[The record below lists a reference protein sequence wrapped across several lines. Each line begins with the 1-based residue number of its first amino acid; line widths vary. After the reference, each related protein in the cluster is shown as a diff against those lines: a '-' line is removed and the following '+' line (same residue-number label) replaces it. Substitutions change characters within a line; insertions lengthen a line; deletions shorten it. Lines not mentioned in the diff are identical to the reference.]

1 MATLKDVVNLQKRQL
16 NRQSELKKTLLK
28 RTADRINHL
37 SKHGQLKCIYTVPS
51 YCFGYATY
59 NVEDM
64 TNYLLNEIIKQ
75 GYCVIKL
82 NDSNLFISWDIK
94 DVNSLRN
101 KIKKEKNNLESLLPI
116 LNIK

>member
-1 MATLKDVVNLQKRQL
+1 MATLKDVINLQKRQL

-28 RTADRINHL
+28 RLADRVNHL
-37 SKHGQLKCIYTVPS
+37 AKHGQLKCIYTVPD
-51 YCFGYATY
+51 YCFGFATY
-59 NVEDM
+59 RVEDM

-82 NDSNLFISWDIK
+82 NERNLFISWDIK
-94 DVNSLRN
+94 DVNSLIN
-101 KIKKEKNNLESLLPI
+101 KMKKEKNNLESFLPI